1 MTQKCVKRIR
11 TLICESIRSKGLE
24 MTVKNRS
31 QSKATNVDGREA
43 RIVTR
48 MPLLD
53 TGDVEDKRQEILD
66 YFHDSFTLYESLFE
80 CLASDEAFY
89 HRANN
94 LRQPLIFYYGH
105 TAVFFVNKL
114 NVANLIDQR
123 IDPKIESMLAVGV
136 DEMSWDDLN
145 DNNYDWPTPAE
156 VKAHRD
162 VTREIVDRFIR
173 DCDFSMPIDW
183 NSPMWIVL
191 MGIEHERIH
200 LETSS
205 ILMRELPIE
214 MVKPHPLW
222 GDICRD
228 SGVAPEN
235 ELVSVEGGKVELGKS
250 KANPIYGW
258 DNEYGY
264 SAEEVD
270 SFKASK
276 YLVSNGEMLEFVE
289 AGGYENEEYW
299 TEEGR
304 GWLGF
309 SNAKYPIYWRKNGPS
324 FQLRTMLEVIDMPW
338 NWPAEINYLEAKAF
352 CNWKSEQTGTHVRMP
367 TEAEWQLMRNQ
378 LDTDQPYWDSS
389 PGNLNLEYEFSP
401 CPVDRHEFH
410 DGLFD
415 LIGNV
420 WQWTETPIDG
430 FNGFEVHPTYDDFS
444 TPTFDGKHNLFKGG
458 CWISTGNYA
467 IKDARYSFRRHFFQY
482 SGLRYVEANPLPEP
496 EVNVYETDMMI
507 AKYIEFHYGDSPVDS
522 IPVPNFQ
529 VACIDEV
536 VKHLDGRQTGRALDI
551 GCAAGRSSFELA
563 KHFDHVDALDFSVRL
578 IEAPSSL
585 QKSGI
590 QRYVC
595 ADEGELNLYREIDLS
610 NFDGYREVKDRIAF
624 MQGDACNLV
633 DKFCDYDLV
642 FAGNLLDRLYDPEKF
657 LNLIKDR
664 IRDGGLLVLASPYT
678 WREEYTPRDKWLGGF
693 KAPTGE
699 SYTTLEGIEQILTP
713 EFKLIGT
720 PVDIPFIFRETS
732 RKFQY
737 DVSELTVWEKL

>member
-1 MTQKCVKRIR
+1 
-11 TLICESIRSKGLE
+11 

-31 QSKATNVDGREA
+31 QSKITNVDGREA
-43 RIVTR
+43 RIVTQ

-53 TGDVEDKRQEILD
+53 SGDVEAKRQEILD

-162 VTREIVDRFIR
+162 ATRDIVDRFIR
-173 DCDFSMPIDW
+173 DCDFSIPIDW

-222 GDICRD
+222 SDICRE

-235 ELVSVEGGKVELGKS
+235 ELISVDGGSVELGKS
-250 KANPIYGW
+250 KTNPIYGW

-289 AGGYENEEYW
+289 AGGYQNEKYW

-304 GWLGF
+304 GWLDF
-309 SNAKYPIYWRKNGPS
+309 SNAKYPVYWRKNGPS

-378 LDTDQPYWDSS
+378 LDTDQPYWDSA

-482 SGLRYVEANPLPEP
+482 SGMRYIEANPLPEP
-496 EVNVYETDMMI
+496 EVNVYETDKMI
-507 AKYIEFHYGDSPVDS
+507 AKYIEFHYGDAPVDS

-529 VACIDEV
+529 VACIEEV
-536 VKHLDGRQTGRALDI
+536 AKHLDGRRTGRALDI

-563 KHFDHVDALDFSVRL
+563 KRYDHVDALDFSVRL

-595 ADEGELNLYREIDLS
+595 ADEGELNLYREIDLKD
-610 NFDGYREVKDRIAF
+610 FDGYQEVKDRIAF

-664 IRDGGLLVLASPYT
+664 ICEGGLLVIASPYT
-678 WREEYTPRDKWLGGF
+678 WCEEYTPRDKWLGGF
-693 KAPTGE
+693 KAQTGE
-699 SYTTLEGIEQILTP
+699 SFTTLEGVEQILQP
-713 EFKLIGT
+713 EFKLVGT
-720 PVDIPFIFRETS
+720 PVDIPFVFRETS

-737 DVSELTVWEKL
+737 DVSELTVWEKA